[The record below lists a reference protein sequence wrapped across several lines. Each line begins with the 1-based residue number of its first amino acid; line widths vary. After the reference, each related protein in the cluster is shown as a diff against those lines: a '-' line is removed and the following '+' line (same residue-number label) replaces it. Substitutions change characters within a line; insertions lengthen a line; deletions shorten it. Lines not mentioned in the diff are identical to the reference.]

1 MGMSPEVVA
10 HIFEPFFTTKDVGA
24 GTGLGLATVHGIV
37 SQTGGRIE
45 VNSAP
50 GAGTTFRIHLPC
62 AQEAALPAEADV
74 PAGGEG
80 GDETVL
86 LAEDDV
92 AVRGLVAE
100 VLRRRGY
107 QVLEAPG
114 GEEAVEAIARHAGPV
129 HLLITD
135 VVMPGMGGQELTRRL
150 LEARPELRVL
160 LISGYSGERTEVGDL
175 PAGPVAFLQ
184 KPFSP
189 GALARKV
196 RDLLD
201 TPLEA
206 PDGA

>member
-1 MGMSPEVVA
+1 M
-10 HIFEPFFTTKDVGA
+10 
-24 GTGLGLATVHGIV
+24 
-37 SQTGGRIE
+37 
-45 VNSAP
+45 
-50 GAGTTFRIHLPC
+50 
-62 AQEAALPAEADV
+62 
-74 PAGGEG
+74 
-80 GDETVL
+80 L
-86 LAEDDV
+86 LVEDDV

-107 QVLEAPG
+107 RVLEAPG

-129 HLLITD
+129 HLLVTD

-150 LEARPELRVL
+150 LEARPGLRVL

-201 TPLEA
+201 APLEG